1 MKLVCRIIWKSP
13 AQLNFST
20 SMYYCSGSFLIYN
33 HILMNTRA
41 DLALYAHNGQ
51 LTVVVEIENKLG
63 TSRKWATHTRR
74 NILAHG
80 GSFNVD
86 YFLIIT
92 PDRLYMWKN
101 GGTELARIPPTCEVD
116 MESEFVLYFET
127 AGLDSSHVSSHAFEL
142 LVAT

>member
-1 MKLVCRIIWKSP
+1 
-13 AQLNFST
+13 
-20 SMYYCSGSFLIYN
+20 MYYCSESFLIYN